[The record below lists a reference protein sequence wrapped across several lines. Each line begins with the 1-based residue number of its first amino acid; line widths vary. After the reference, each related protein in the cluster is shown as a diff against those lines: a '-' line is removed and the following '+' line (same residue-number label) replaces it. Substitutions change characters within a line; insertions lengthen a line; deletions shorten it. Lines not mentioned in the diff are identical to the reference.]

1 MGYGGADTS
10 GGSRGGS
17 GSGGAFTGGGL
28 RTGKTWYGTK
38 AHFNGG
44 LQGYSTGGSNFR
56 SPTGQV
62 TNSNF
67 QTPQPTR
74 GPSMPY
80 PGGYVPPYIAQPLPP
95 PLPPVQPV
103 PVSQPIPPPA
113 PPPYSPPPPP
123 PPAGYSWYDALRSS
137 VPPGNDFTGFGNQ
150 MNYTNVPKNNL
161 GAPANNSQSRNTN
174 GVARGLGGTFGR

>member
-28 RTGKTWYGTK
+28 QTGKTWYGTK

-67 QTPQPTR
+67 QTPQQGMSGYQPASA
-74 GPSMPY
+74 PP
-80 PGGYVPPYIAQPLPP
+80 PPPQYVPPHVPPYVPP
-95 PLPPVQPV
+95 PLPPLAQ
-103 PVSQPIPPPA
+103 IPA
-113 PPPYSPPPPP
+113 PPMPPPNYTPP
-123 PPAGYSWYDALRSS
+123 PMGPWPGQSAIPPNGPVYSQQRVTQ
-137 VPPGNDFTGFGNQ
+137 VPKTNFGGGNMMRTYTANQIRKDPGVGGGFG
-150 MNYTNVPKNNL
+150 
-161 GAPANNSQSRNTN
+161 SR
-174 GVARGLGGTFGR
+174 